1 MANGVGWYF
10 ISIVRQ
16 RDRDVLID
24 KLDADAVFA
33 DSGPDAVRVAAT
45 RNPLRPG
52 QEFATTK
59 VNNPKERDKAIRLA
73 ELRTE
78 EIAKLQEILEFRCG
92 PAESSS

>member
-1 MANGVGWYF
+1 MGSGVGWYF

-16 RDRDVLID
+16 TGRDVLID

-33 DSGPDAVRVAAT
+33 DNGPDATRIAAT

-59 VNNPKERDKAIRLA
+59 VNNRREREKAIQIA
-73 ELRTE
+73 GERTD

-92 PAESSS
+92 PTESSS